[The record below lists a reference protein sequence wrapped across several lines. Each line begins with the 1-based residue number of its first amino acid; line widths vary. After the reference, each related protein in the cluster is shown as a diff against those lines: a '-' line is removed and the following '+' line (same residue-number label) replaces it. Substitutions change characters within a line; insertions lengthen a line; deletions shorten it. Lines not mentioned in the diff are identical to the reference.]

1 MREDGTQLNL
11 SPRLEEWRK
20 CVLELFE
27 LLLRELCR
35 ARCMATTDLGAS
47 RENLLLKV
55 FSGEDDALIVE
66 NRAARDALEGI
77 AFQIS

>member
-1 MREDGTQLNL
+1 
-11 SPRLEEWRK
+11 
-20 CVLELFE
+20 
-27 LLLRELCR
+27 
-35 ARCMATTDLGAS
+35 MATTDLGAS